1 MQSRSK
7 QWDHKTTT
15 KVPKFMTT
23 FEKKVFTFNVIS
35 QKAKQLDNLA
45 LMIILSRERQA
56 TFEMRV
62 EMESRE
68 G

>member
-1 MQSRSK
+1 
-7 QWDHKTTT
+7 
-15 KVPKFMTT
+15 MTT

-35 QKAKQLDNLA
+35 QKAKQLDNST

>member
-23 FEKKVFTFNVIS
+23 FEKKFFTFNVIS
-35 QKAKQLDNLA
+35 QKVKQLDNSA
-45 LMIILSRERQA
+45 LMPVKLINKRE
-56 TFEMRV
+56 T
-62 EMESRE
+62 SNI
-68 G
+68 